1 VASDNNPIGLRAI
14 LCAKILFWFPPKY
27 AFEEKRRRKTSPE
40 PGGCAALHAITY
52 ESPKTIADA
61 VKLLAAHGEKAR
73 PLSGGTDLVI
83 QLRAGTRR
91 PEYVVDVKSIPE
103 LTRISFSL
111 QHGLHLGAAVSC
123 IEIHENADMRRYYP
137 GLTEA
142 AHLIGSLQIQSRAS
156 VGGNLCN
163 GSPAGDST
171 PALIALGAKARLV
184 GPKGER
190 VVPVETFITGPA
202 RTVLQPGELL
212 IELLIDAP
220 APHSSDAY
228 LRFIPR
234 NEMDIAVV
242 GVGGSITLDLDDDRV
257 VDARIALGA
266 VGPTPIFA
274 AEASKALI
282 GKKLD
287 EAALDNAARLA
298 TSVATP
304 IDDMRGTAEFRRH
317 IVGVLTRRV
326 LTIAAERARQSEQR

>member
-1 VASDNNPIGLRAI
+1 M
-14 LCAKILFWFPPKY
+14 
-27 AFEEKRRRKTSPE
+27 
-40 PGGCAALHAITY
+40 HAITY

>member
-1 VASDNNPIGLRAI
+1 
-14 LCAKILFWFPPKY
+14 
-27 AFEEKRRRKTSPE
+27 
-40 PGGCAALHAITY
+40 LHAINY
-52 ESPKTIADA
+52 ESPKTVADA

-73 PLSGGTDLVI
+73 PLVGGTDLII

-91 PEYVVDVKSIPE
+91 PEYVVDVKHIPE
-103 LTRISFSL
+103 MSRISFSM

-123 IEIHENADMRRYYP
+123 IHIHENADMRRYYP

-184 GPKGER
+184 GPQGER
-190 VVPVETFITGPA
+190 TVPVETFITAPG

-212 IELLIDAP
+212 VELLIDTP
-220 APHSSDAY
+220 ARHSSDAY

-266 VGPTPIFA
+266 VGPTPIVATEA
-274 AEASKALI
+274 AKAII

-287 EAALDNAARLA
+287 AAALDNAARLA
-298 TSVATP
+298 TSVAMP
-304 IDDMRGTAEFRRH
+304 IDDMRGTAEYRSH

-326 LTIAAERARQSEQR
+326 LTIAADRARQSEQR

>member
-1 VASDNNPIGLRAI
+1 M
-14 LCAKILFWFPPKY
+14 
-27 AFEEKRRRKTSPE
+27 
-40 PGGCAALHAITY
+40 TY

-61 VKLLAAHGEKAR
+61 VKLLAAHGDKAR

-91 PEYVVDVKSIPE
+91 PEFVVDVKHIPE
-103 LTRISFSL
+103 LTRISFSM

-123 IEIHENADMRRYYP
+123 IEIYENTEMRRNYP

-184 GPKGER
+184 GPSGER

-212 IELLIDAP
+212 VELLIDAP
-220 APHSSDAY
+220 GKHSSDAY

-242 GVGGSITLDLDDDRV
+242 GVGGSVTLDPSDDRV
-257 VDARIALGA
+257 TDARIALGA
-266 VGPTPIFA
+266 VGPTPIVATEA
-274 AEASKALI
+274 AKAVI

-287 EAALDNAARLA
+287 ATTLDNAARA
-298 TSVATP
+298 ASAAATP

-317 IVGVLTRRV
+317 IAGVLTRRV
-326 LTIAAERARQSEQR
+326 LTIAAERARGSEQR

>member
-1 VASDNNPIGLRAI
+1 M
-14 LCAKILFWFPPKY
+14 
-27 AFEEKRRRKTSPE
+27 
-40 PGGCAALHAITY
+40 HAITY

-287 EAALDNAARLA
+287 AAALDNAARLA

-326 LTIAAERARQSEQR
+326 MTIAAERARQSEQR

>member
-1 VASDNNPIGLRAI
+1 M
-14 LCAKILFWFPPKY
+14 
-27 AFEEKRRRKTSPE
+27 
-40 PGGCAALHAITY
+40 HAINY
-52 ESPKTIADA
+52 ESPRTIADA
-61 VKLLAAHGEKAR
+61 VALLAAHGDKAR

-83 QLRAGTRR
+83 QLRAGVRR
-91 PEYVVDVKSIPE
+91 PEYVVDIKHIPE
-103 LTRISFSL
+103 MTRISFSM

-142 AHLIGSLQIQSRAS
+142 AHLIGSLQIQSRAT

-171 PALIALGAKARLV
+171 PALIALGAKARIV

-190 VVPVETFITGPA
+190 IVPVDTFITGPA

-220 APHSSDAY
+220 ARHSSDAY

-242 GVGGSITLDLDDDRV
+242 GVGASVTLDGDKV
-257 VDARIALGA
+257 KAARIGLGA
-266 VGPTPIFA
+266 VAATPLL
-274 AEASKALI
+274 ASKAADALI

-287 EAALDNAARLA
+287 DASLE
-298 TSVATP
+298 VAGRVASETCKP
-304 IDDMRGTAEFRRH
+304 IDDMRGTAEFRLH
-317 IVGVLTRRV
+317 IAGVLTRRA
-326 LTIAAERARQSEQR
+326 LTIAAERAKKA

>member
-1 VASDNNPIGLRAI
+1 
-14 LCAKILFWFPPKY
+14 
-27 AFEEKRRRKTSPE
+27 
-40 PGGCAALHAITY
+40 LHAINY
-52 ESPKTIADA
+52 ETPKTIAEA

-73 PLSGGTDLVI
+73 PLSGGTDLII

-91 PEYVVDVKSIPE
+91 PEFVVDVKQIPE
-103 LTRISFSL
+103 LHRISFSL
-111 QHGLHLGAAVSC
+111 KDGLHLGAAVSC
-123 IEIHENADMRRYYP
+123 IEIHENADMRKYYP

-163 GSPAGDST
+163 GSPAGDAT
-171 PALIALGAKARLV
+171 PALIALGAKARIV
-184 GPKGER
+184 GPGGER
-190 VVPVETFITGPA
+190 TVPVETFITAPG
-202 RTVLQPGELL
+202 RTVLQPGDLL
-212 IELLIDAP
+212 VEFLIDAP
-220 APHSSDAY
+220 AKHSSDAY

-242 GVGGSITLDLDDDRV
+242 GVGGALTLDLGDDRV
-257 VDARIALGA
+257 VDARFALGA

-274 AEASKALI
+274 AEASKSLI

-287 EAALDNAARLA
+287 AAAIENAGRLA

-326 LTIAAERARQSEQR
+326 LTIAADRARQSEQR